1 MLKKCLAVGVICLL
15 ILTSLPTIS
24 GGDDPDYNLT
34 IKIQPIG
41 DLLQR
46 YKLFWWRYSNV
57 TFKTEVFNEG
67 PDVCDSYKVEIDI
80 IRISLRKGGVEVE
93 MEYDGY
99 SLEPENS
106 TVEYKQWKYAPS
118 GFYIAKA
125 TVYSEY
131 DNDHIDDESQCIF
144 YVLRL
149 HQSF

>member
-46 YKLFWWRYSNV
+46 YKLFWLRYSNV

-80 IRISLRKGGVEVE
+80 IRITGVNKKE
-93 MEYDGY
+93 MEYDGH

-106 TVEYKQWKYAPS
+106 TVIYKQWKYVPP
-118 GFYIAKA
+118 GFYVAKA
-125 TVYSEY
+125 TINSEY
-131 DNDHIDDESQCIF
+131 DNDQIDNKSRCIF
-144 YVLRL
+144 YVSR
-149 HQSF
+149 F